1 MIKSGRCPV
10 VVEAD
15 MSDLVAELAA
25 QSRSLSP
32 EERVRLMDLLL
43 ESLQAEGSLVDDE
56 FWNQEIS
63 RRVAAHERGEGTL
76 HDLDEVMDE
85 VRRLTP

>member
-1 MIKSGRCPV
+1 
-10 VVEAD
+10 

-43 ESLQAEGSLVDDE
+43 ESLQAEGSPVDDE
-56 FWNQEIS
+56 FWIKEIS
-63 RRVAAHERGEGTL
+63 RRVAAHERGEGAL